1 MSFIKNLDWRYA
13 TKKFDSNKKIPDS
26 DLQTILESIRK
37 TPTSLGIMP
46 FRAIVISDLE
56 LRQKLKEFSW
66 NQAQIDTSSELIVF
80 VARTDLTNIADEFF
94 IELSGNNAEIRANEL
109 AGYENMVNGYIANMS
124 EENILKFASEQ
135 AHIALGFALAAAAE
149 LNIDSCA
156 IGGFD
161 SSKYSEILG
170 LSKNEV
176 PVVLLALGYRDSSE
190 NPRSKFRLS
199 ADKIFKFIK

>member
-37 TPTSLGIMP
+37 TPTSLGVMP

-66 NQAQIDTSSELIVF
+66 NQSQIDTSSELIVF

-94 IELSGNNAEIRANEL
+94 TERSGNNAEIRANEL

-156 IGGFD
+156 IG
-161 SSKYSEILG
+161 
-170 LSKNEV
+170 
-176 PVVLLALGYRDSSE
+176 
-190 NPRSKFRLS
+190 
-199 ADKIFKFIK
+199 